1 MNRQA
6 AAERLDVPLSRG
18 RHVTAVITSKSAA
31 SLGLKVG
38 TKVTAAFQASSVI
51 LTTFG

>member
-1 MNRQA
+1 VV
-6 AAERLDVPLSRG
+6 DVPLSRI

-31 SLGLKVG
+31 ALALKVG